1 MKLLCDISS
10 IVWTCLQAGKDIDG
24 YQVNH
29 NGKDVQVNSAMYGYD
44 NAVNLIV
51 KALNEF
57 GLTPK
62 DMIMVFEGRDS
73 KKRRC
78 MIDPAY
84 KAHREG
90 TRAPEAYLE
99 FGKARDHLKQV
110 FRDLGAIAAQQ
121 DYVEGDDVLA
131 YIVKNMSEDCVVVTN
146 DGDMVVLNGVNEYGS
161 TCRVRINGETGKNK
175 YGDFD
180 FKLVTLYKATVGDS
194 SDGIKG
200 ATGFG
205 PAAFLNING
214 RYDDDGCLELM
225 NLIAQGKRDEVATIG
240 RDNSCKY
247 LERIADQW
255 DSVVKSYRLALL
267 HPEWVNTVRTEL
279 EWFPGMVKA
288 ECDDERL
295 RHWRGQSRLVT
306 AENYDAALA
315 FLKSKVKE
323 SPFFSI
329 DFETTNPDESDDWL
343 EQRGKGNVDVIG
355 STIVSCGIT
364 FGVNMQY
371 GFYVSVDHAD
381 TNNCTKKQLAEMLA
395 TLDPSKYNIA
405 HNAAGFELPVAYQEL
420 GEFFPDNGWR
430 RFIPNMVDTRIA
442 ASFWDEN
449 QPSFGLKNLTKLLLN
464 YEQETYEQVTTKS
477 GAVGTLIGG
486 RVTKSFNKE
495 VKAATAD
502 EPAVTEQWESRQY
515 KMDELTA
522 KEVVHY
528 GLDDVYTASGLWN
541 FFELFMQLEQ
551 TLEPFHR
558 LEQKPMY
565 LSALAYVQ
573 GIKIDMPRLKLLEK
587 QDKELADEC
596 WTTIE
601 KYLIEKGWDGVT
613 CPVYEELT
621 PANIKQAVQI
631 TTGLELSTMVR
642 TQSKLAILV
651 GELDHE
657 FAPVL
662 AQFIADNR
670 IDLVNAAIAR
680 HYTGKPEF
688 NVGSPKQISKLLYE
702 VIGMPIRLRNKATD
716 AMRAKGIREGN
727 PRTDDGAIDMAIKFG
742 DVTGPEAEVLKS
754 LLESKSCNT
763 RNGLYWTA
771 YPKNIHWKSGMMHPE
786 IRQSSTN
793 TRRWTGSNPNLQQME
808 GAYDGVRS
816 VIQAELDHVFVSLD
830 ESSQEVRQ
838 LAQFAQ
844 DDNLT
849 GCYVGE
855 SKRDTHSIV
864 GSRVAGVSYD
874 EFIAMRNSSDKEIA
888 KKAAATRQIAK
899 IVLFSTI
906 YGATAPKVSETLGIS
921 EADAQTYIDAIF
933 KEFPG
938 IRLYKEL
945 SEKMASDLGYVTL
958 EGGTRRHLAKLV
970 NSDDSWEASKAMR
983 QAGNARIQG
992 SGANQLKTVMSDVWD
1007 SNLLD
1012 TTSLKW
1018 KFPCH
1023 DEVGFTVHRSDATAV
1038 IEVVHSFMTKR
1049 FLKDIPSESSIGV
1062 GLNYGQLVELEKPLA
1077 ALGVGFDTDLVQKAI
1092 DSLFV

>member
-1 MKLLCDISS
+1 MKLIFDTSS
-10 IVWTCLQAGKDIDG
+10 LLWTSLLAGKDPEAEII
-24 YQVNH
+24 NH
-29 NGKDVQVNSAMYGYD
+29 NGKNVAVNTAAYGYENCV
-44 NAVNLIV
+44 NAVV
-51 KALNEF
+51 KTLNDYK
-57 GLTPK
+57 LTPK
-62 DMIMVFEGRDS
+62 DCVFAVEGKDPN
-73 KKRRC
+73 KRRA
-78 MIDPAY
+78 MIYPEY
-84 KAHREG
+84 KSSRG
-90 TRAPEAYLE
+90 SRPPEAYLE
-99 FGKARDHLKQV
+99 FTKLKTKVIQT
-110 FRDLGAIAAQQ
+110 FRDLGAIAVKQ
-121 DYVEGDDVLA
+121 DFLEGDDIIA
-131 YIVKNMSEDCVVVTN
+131 YLVKNMSEDCVVWTRDN
-146 DGDMVVLNGVNEYGS
+146 DLIVLNGTNEFGS
-161 TCRVRINGETGKNK
+161 KCVVSINGEEGKNK

-180 FKLVTLYKATVGDS
+180 FRLVTLYKATVGDS
-194 SDGIKG
+194 GDSIPGCP
-200 ATGFG
+200 GFG

-329 DFETTNPDESDDWL
+329 DFETTNSDESDDWL

-486 RVTKSFNKE
+486 RITKTFSQE

-502 EPAVTEQWESRQY
+502 EPVLTEQWESRQY

-573 GIKIDMPRLKLLEK
+573 GLDVDMPRLKLLEK

-670 IDLVNAAIAR
+670 VDLVNAAIAR

-716 AMRAKGIREGN
+716 AMKAKGIREGN

-742 DVTGPEAEVLKS
+742 DVTGPEGKVLKA

-763 RNGLYWTA
+763 RNGLYWSA
-771 YPKNIHWKSGMMHPE
+771 IPLNLHWKTGRLHSE
-786 IRQSSTN
+786 LRQSSTN
-793 TRRWTGSNPNLQQME
+793 TRRWTSSKINLQQLE
-808 GAYDGVRS
+808 SDSEGVRS
-816 VIQAELDHVFVSLD
+816 VIKDGNNVVASLD
-830 ESSQEVRQ
+830 QSSQEVR
-838 LAQFAQ
+838 LMAELSG
-844 DDNLT
+844 DENLLS
-849 GCYVGE
+849 CYVGE
-855 SKRDTHSIV
+855 NLRDTHSL
-864 GSRVAGVSYD
+864 VAHRIAKVTYD
-874 EFIAMRNSSDKEIA
+874 EFIAMRNSEDKAIKDAATVTRQLA
-888 KKAAATRQIAK
+888 KQVFFGFLFGAAAQKLA
-899 IVLFSTI
+899 
-906 YGATAPKVSETLGIS
+906 ETLGITEV
-921 EADAQTYIDAIF
+921 EAQAYIDAINAA
-933 KEFPG
+933 FPG
-938 IRLYKEL
+938 IRRYQEE
-945 SEKMASDLGYVTL
+945 SSKMAETLGYVPIL
-958 EGGTRRHLAKLV
+958 GGTRRHLAKLV
-970 NSDDSWEASKAMR
+970 TSEDNWEASKALR

-992 SGANQLKTVMSDVWD
+992 AAANQIKTVMSDIWD
-1007 SNLLD
+1007 SNLFE
-1012 TTSLKW
+1012 TTSFKW
-1018 KFPCH
+1018 LFCVH
-1023 DEVGFTVHRSDATAV
+1023 DEVVVSAEPSDAV
-1038 IEVVHSFMTKR
+1038 KVLKQVHQKMTRK
-1049 FLKDIPSESSIGV
+1049 FLSSLPSESSLGV
-1062 GLNYGQLVELEKPLA
+1062 GKNFGQLIELEKPFA
-1077 ALGVGFDTDLVQKAI
+1077 ALKVEFDSEVVQEVIKE
-1092 DSLFV
+1092 LFV